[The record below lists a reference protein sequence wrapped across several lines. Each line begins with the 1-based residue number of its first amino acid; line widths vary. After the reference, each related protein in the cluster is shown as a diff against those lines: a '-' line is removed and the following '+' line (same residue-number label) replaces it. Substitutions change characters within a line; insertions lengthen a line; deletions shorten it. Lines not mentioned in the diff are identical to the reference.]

1 MARLITKFK
10 YMKPGKQQSK
20 KSRQPGGYAKYI
32 GTREGVEKIDD
43 SKKNSPATNSQQKL
57 IRKILKDFP
66 DSKDMHEYS
75 DYLKSPTAPNASEFI
90 SRALEDNSYEAAGRD
105 GYAKYIALRPR
116 AERTGTHG
124 LFTDDGVEVNLSKV
138 AEEMN
143 NHEGNIWTVIISLRR
158 EDAERLGFNTGER
171 WRSMLRSQT
180 AELSKNFKIPM
191 AHLKWYAAFH
201 NESHHPHVHMIVY
214 SSDSRE
220 GYLSPMGINNLRSS
234 LANDIFMQDQYCTYE
249 KQTKYRDRLRTDGKK
264 YIADII
270 EKINAEQAVD
280 PQIQAMLLQLADKL
294 SRTKGKKV
302 YGYLKP
308 EVKAI
313 VDAITIRLS
322 ENEQITKLYDLWY
335 QQKENAIKVYSDEL
349 PPRIPLVDNKEFKPL
364 KNAIIGEALKLS
376 QHRYG
381 GETADTDDEGQEVHR
396 KSDEEILFP
405 IPPDDNEYILFP
417 EDDETPAEEE
427 NKQDEDGYG
436 DDKEEITSDNTKF
449 SDNENENS
457 NDAERNYY
465 AAIDSLRLLQYL
477 GRMLQNRI
485 DDRKIEAEGKTDRK
499 LYRKIQEK
507 KQAQGL
513 K

>member
-10 YMKPGKQQSK
+10 YMKPQNQNK
-20 KSRQPGGYAKYI
+20 KRKKPGGYAKYI

-43 SKKNSPATNSQQKL
+43 SKKCSHVTDSQQKL

-66 DSKDMHEYS
+66 DSRDMHEYS
-75 DYLKSPTAPNASEFI
+75 DYQKSPTGSNASEFI
-90 SRALEDNSYEAAGRD
+90 TRALEDNSYEAAGRD

-116 AERTGTHG
+116 AERTGAHG

-143 NHEGNIWTVIISLRR
+143 SHEGNIWTVIISLRR

-180 AELSKNFKIPM
+180 SILSESFKIPM
-191 AHLKWYAAFH
+191 KNLRWYAAYH

-214 SSDSRE
+214 STSENE
-220 GYLSPMGINNLRSS
+220 GYLSKQGIEKLRSA
-234 LANDIFMQDQYCTYE
+234 LANDIFMQDMYCTYE
-249 KQTKYRDRLRTDGKK
+249 KQTEYRDRLRTDGKK
-264 YIADII
+264 YIADIV
-270 EKINAEQAVD
+270 EKINDEQAVD
-280 PQIQAMLLQLADKL
+280 PQIQAMLLRLADKL
-294 SRTKGKKV
+294 QRTKGKKV

-313 VDAITIRLS
+313 VDAIMIRLS
-322 ENEQITKLYDLWY
+322 ENEQIAKLYDLWY
-335 QQKENAIKVYSDEL
+335 QQKETAIKVYSDEL
-349 PPRIPLVDNKEFKPL
+349 PPRIALVDNKEFKPL
-364 KNAIIGEALKLS
+364 KNAIIAEALKIS
-376 QHRYG
+376 QHSYG
-381 GETADTDDEGQEVHR
+381 GETADTGDEGQEIHR
-396 KSDEEILFP
+396 EPDEEILLP

-417 EDDETPAEEE
+417 EDDEVPAEENE
-427 NKQDEDGYG
+427 QDEDGYG
-436 DDKEEITSDNTKF
+436 DDKEEIASDNTKF

-457 NDAERNYY
+457 NNAEQNYY
-465 AAIDSLRLLQYL
+465 AAIGTMRLLQYL

>member
-10 YMKPGKQQSK
+10 YMKPRKQQSK

-43 SKKNSPATNSQQKL
+43 SKKNSPATDSQQKL
-57 IRKILKDFP
+57 IAKIIKDFP

-90 SRALEDNSYEAAGRD
+90 SRTLEDNSYEAAGRD

-171 WRSMLRSQT
+171 WRPMLRSHT

-191 AHLKWYAAFH
+191 THLKWYAAFH

-214 SSDSRE
+214 SSDSSE
-220 GYLSPMGINNLRSS
+220 GYLSPLGIKNLRSS

-249 KQTKYRDRLRTDGKK
+249 KQTEYRDKLRTDGKK
-264 YIADII
+264 YIADIV
-270 EKINAEQAVD
+270 EKINDEQAVN
-280 PQIQAMLLQLADKL
+280 PQIQELLLQLADKL
-294 SRTKGKKV
+294 QRTKGKKI

-313 VDAITIRLS
+313 VDAIMVRLS
-322 ENEQITKLYDLWY
+322 ENDQITKLYDLWY
-335 QQKENAIKVYSDEL
+335 QQKEEALKVYTDEI
-349 PPRIPLVDNKEFKPL
+349 PQRISLVDNREFKPL
-364 KNAIIGEALKLS
+364 KNAIIQEALKIS
-376 QHRYG
+376 RYIYRD
-381 GETADTDDEGQEVHR
+381 ETADTDDERQELNQE
-396 KSDEEILFP
+396 SDEEI
-405 IPPDDNEYILFP
+405 IVTVPPDEDHYMPISEDYEVPIEEKDNS
-417 EDDETPAEEE
+417 DEE
-427 NKQDEDGYG
+427 KS
-436 DDKEEITSDNTKF
+436 SDNT
-449 SDNENENS
+449 EN
-457 NDAERNYY
+457 NYY
-465 AAIDSLRLLQYL
+465 AAVGTIRLLRYL
-477 GRMLQNRI
+477 GKMLQNRI

>member
-1 MARLITKFK
+1 MAKLVTKFG
-10 YMKPGKQQSK
+10 YFKPGNKT
-20 KSRQPGGYAKYI
+20 KSGNYARYI
-32 GTREGVEKIDD
+32 ATREGVEKIDE
-43 SKKNSPATNSQQKL
+43 SQKNKPATLKQKKL
-57 IRKILKDFP
+57 IKDILRDFP
-66 DSKDMHEYS
+66 DSKQMLEYE
-75 DYLKSPTAPNASEFI
+75 DYVKNKTIGTASEFI
-90 SRALEDNSYEAAGRD
+90 SRSIEENASDALGRE

-191 AHLKWYAAFH
+191 THLKWYAAFH
-201 NESHHPHVHMIVY
+201 NESHHPHVHMIIY

-220 GYLSPMGINNLRSS
+220 GYLSPLGINNLRSS

-249 KQTKYRDRLRTDGKK
+249 KQTEYRDRLRTDGKK
-264 YIADII
+264 YIADIV
-270 EKINAEQAVD
+270 EKINTEQAVD

-294 SRTKGKKV
+294 QKTKGKKV

-313 VDAITIRLS
+313 VDAIMIRLS
-322 ENEQITKLYDLWY
+322 ENEQIIKLYDLWY

-364 KNAIIGEALKLS
+364 KNTIIGEALKIS
-376 QHRYG
+376 QHKHG

-396 KSDEEILFP
+396 EPDEEILFP
-405 IPPDDNEYILFP
+405 IPSDDDEYILFS
-417 EDDETPAEEE
+417 EDD
-427 NKQDEDGYG
+427 N
-436 DDKEEITSDNTKF
+436 EEIRSDNTRSTDNKNKS
-449 SDNENENS
+449 SD
-457 NDAERNYY
+457 DAEQNYY
-465 AAIDSLRLLQYL
+465 AAIGSLRLLQYL